1 MANTT
6 RREAA
11 ERAIRKALEVNPPV
25 FRVDAGFY
33 AVGSSRA
40 GEGYLL
46 ERDEATGDLFC
57 PCPGAQINGCCFHRA
72 ALGLFLGTVPQSWIP
87 TVDAPIAM
95 AVAS

>member
-11 ERAIRKALEVNPPV
+11 ERAIRKAVEVNPPV
-25 FRVDAGFY
+25 FKVDAGFY
-33 AVGSSRA
+33 AVGSSRP

-57 PCPGAQINGCCFHRA
+57 PCPGAQLTGTCYHRA
-72 ALGLFLGTVPQSWIP
+72 ALGIFLSTVPQSWLP
-87 TVDAPIAM
+87 VVDAPVAY